1 MREEENV
8 PRLKKKLLLIS
19 LILGAPLLLSA
30 CGTSDNLGAQGIGV
44 VKVESGLVRGVE
56 EEDVIVFKGI
66 PYAAPPVGMLRWAAT
81 QPAVSWNGIR
91 EASEFGADCMQEPF
105 PSDAAPLGTEPAE
118 DCLFINIWRSSSE
131 STALQPVVVWIHGGG
146 FVNGGSSPEVYSG
159 HQYAQDGIVFV
170 SFNYRLGRFGFFAH
184 PALTKAEGG
193 LGNYGYLDQLAA
205 LEWVQRNIQA
215 FGGNPEAVTIMGES
229 AGGGSVI
236 NLLTSTDA
244 LGSFDRA
251 IIMSGGGRGPIMGA
265 RKVSEGDDH
274 NPSAESF

>member
-19 LILGAPLLLSA
+19 LILGTPLLLSA

-146 FVNGGSSPEVYSG
+146 FVNGGSSPEVYS
-159 HQYAQDGIVFV
+159 
-170 SFNYRLGRFGFFAH
+170 
-184 PALTKAEGG
+184 
-193 LGNYGYLDQLAA
+193 
-205 LEWVQRNIQA
+205 
-215 FGGNPEAVTIMGES
+215 
-229 AGGGSVI
+229 
-236 NLLTSTDA
+236 
-244 LGSFDRA
+244 
-251 IIMSGGGRGPIMGA
+251 
-265 RKVSEGDDH
+265 
-274 NPSAESF
+274 